1 MARKSVVT
9 NRQAHRD
16 FDKIEQY
23 EAGIV
28 LSGGEVKSLR
38 SGKASLQDSYCKVD
52 KGEISAYNFHISPY
66 EHAGRFLK
74 NPKRPRKLLLH
85 KKEIERLF
93 GKTTQR
99 GLTLVPLEVY
109 FNEKGLAKMSVALV
123 KKRLGP
129 DKREKLR
136 ERDRAREQQQ
146 DAARATKRH
155 SEPRRGG

>member
-1 MARKSVVT
+1 MTRKTVVT

-28 LSGGEVKSLR
+28 LSGSEVKSLR
-38 SGKASLQDSYCKVD
+38 SGKASLQDSYCKIVR
-52 KGEISAYNFHISPY
+52 GEIFAYNFHISPY

-74 NPKRPRKLLLH
+74 NPRRPKKLLLH

-93 GKTTQR
+93 GKMTQR
-99 GLTLVPLEVY
+99 GLTLVPTEIY
-109 FNEKGLAKMSVALV
+109 FNQKGIAKMGVALV
-123 KKRLGP
+123 KKRQGP

-146 DAARATKRH
+146 DTARAMKR
-155 SEPRRGG
+155 PGGHLKG